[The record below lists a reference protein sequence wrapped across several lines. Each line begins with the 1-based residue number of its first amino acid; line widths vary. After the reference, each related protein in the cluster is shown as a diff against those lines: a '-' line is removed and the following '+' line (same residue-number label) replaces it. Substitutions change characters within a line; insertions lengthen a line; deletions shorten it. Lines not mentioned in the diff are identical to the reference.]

1 MTSDFLIK
9 TESTKGRR
17 ATQKSGT
24 RLPRGINLGAGL
36 VDHVYAL
43 AQYHQQGL
51 LRAALT
57 DRLLKAA
64 RAGELPV
71 DVQRYDQAQAGQ
83 ALTLAERY
91 LTRVG

>member
-1 MTSDFLIK
+1 MNNIDS
-9 TESTKGRR
+9 KGTP
-17 ATQKSGT
+17 AIQTQKPGV
-24 RLPRGINLGAGL
+24 RLPNGINLGAGL

-51 LRAALT
+51 LRAVHT

-64 RAGELPV
+64 QAGELPV

-91 LTRVG
+91 LERIG